1 MNELE
6 QLKQENAE
14 LTLENERLK
23 REMTFMEKTI
33 EDITA
38 ELFRLIER
46 LSQAREI

>member
-23 REMTFMEKTI
+23 REMTFLERTI
-33 EDITA
+33 EETT
-38 ELFRLIER
+38 EGLFKLIER
-46 LSQAREI
+46 LSQARDI